1 MLPDVQLLRPDVP
14 IRINRVGV
22 TGVKK
27 LVEVETKKR
36 PVVLI
41 STFDIFVDL
50 PPEMKGANLSRN
62 LEAIYETLERA
73 TEKPVKSIESL
84 CISLAEMVLKKHEY
98 AEVAEVKMNSELIVR
113 KSTPVTKLRTDEVVN
128 IGCEVFVDRN
138 EGKRVFVGVE
148 VLGVTACPCAQ
159 ELMRAKLLN
168 EFENDVLRA
177 IPMPTHNQRGRATIK
192 FEIKDKPVRIE
203 DLIEIAKSSMSC
215 EIYEL
220 LKREDEAEVV
230 RRLHEN
236 PMFVEDCVRT
246 MAKKIVER
254 YWDYPEDTLIY
265 LRQESE
271 ESIHPHNVV
280 AELFTTLGD
289 LKKKVNK

>member
-36 PVVLI
+36 PVILI

-50 PPEMKGANLSRN
+50 PPDMKGANLSRN
-62 LEAIYETLERA
+62 LEAIYETLEKA
-73 TEKPVKSIESL
+73 TKKPVKSIESL
-84 CISLAEMVLKKHEY
+84 CISLAEMVLRKHEY
-98 AEVAEVKMNSELIVR
+98 AEVAEVRMNSELIIR
-113 KSTPVTKLRTDEVVN
+113 KSTPVTKLRTDEVVK
-128 IGCEVFVDRN
+128 ISCDVFMDRKG
-138 EGKRVFVGVE
+138 ERRVFVGVE

-168 EFENDVLRA
+168 EFKDDVLKD
-177 IPMPTHNQRGRATIK
+177 IPMPTHNQRGKATVK
-192 FEIKDKPVRIE
+192 LEVKDKPVRIE

-215 EIYEL
+215 ETYEL
-220 LKREDEAEVV
+220 LKREDEVEVV

-236 PMFVEDCVRT
+236 PMFVEDCVRA
-246 MAKKIVER
+246 MAKKIVEK
-254 YWDYPEDTLIY
+254 YGDYPDDTLIY
-265 LRQESE
+265 LRQENE

-280 AELFTTLGD
+280 AELFTTLGE
-289 LKKKVNK
+289 LKREIG